1 MLDGIQRNLGG
12 LKRWTRASLTKCS
25 GIVVL
30 RCVYVR
36 FRLNLIVLSWVF
48 LFLFLFSSYMFFFF
62 FCCSFWGK
70 EDRGEDLINVYK
82 CLKGSGGGR
91 QMGEAKFFSV
101 VW

>member
-62 FCCSFWGK
+62 SAVHSGAKKTEERISLMF
-70 EDRGEDLINVYK
+70 IN
-82 CLKGSGGGR
+82 
-91 QMGEAKFFSV
+91 A
-101 VW
+101 

>member
-48 LFLFLFSSYMFFFF
+48 LFLFLFSSYMFFFSAVHSGAKKTEERISLMF
-62 FCCSFWGK
+62 
-70 EDRGEDLINVYK
+70 IN
-82 CLKGSGGGR
+82 
-91 QMGEAKFFSV
+91 A
-101 VW
+101 

>member
-48 LFLFLFSSYMFFFF
+48 LLFFFF
-62 FCCSFWGK
+62 FLLHVFF
-70 EDRGEDLINVYK
+70 
-82 CLKGSGGGR
+82 
-91 QMGEAKFFSV
+91 FFSAV
-101 VW
+101 HSGAKKTEERISLMFINA